1 MMGGVRKLL
10 MACVLLTGP
19 AAMADQVLDSS
30 LRIVA
35 DGRYDDDL
43 RVADEGGGPLVSKV
57 SPRLGLE
64 LKDPRSRGE
73 AFYAT
78 DFLVRQGIAGA
89 SIDHRGGLDLNHAL
103 SRRLQLDFTTRV
115 FRVTDPTS
123 LPREGVAR
131 TLAPTLYGQARLTAT
146 AQATRRWELRAS
158 YGFEGARVFE
168 ETGTRQGFLHTP
180 AVEGWY
186 RSTRRLSLGLE
197 YRYQGFYAGEDFSQ
211 AHGAFAGLRYRL
223 SRLTNLTVRTG
234 PVRYTSPQG
243 EIGWLP
249 RATLAVDRDG
259 DWFDLGF
266 SLGHDLVGSSG
277 FDYALWADYASLALA
292 RRFNDRV
299 SVNAAASY
307 FRNGRAPNED
317 AFRLSGS
324 PYLSQGYAVELGAEY
339 RLNRYLAL
347 QGTVNRIAQV
357 GVEDEA
363 GGVDLARNVL
373 AVRLVISAW

>member
-1 MMGGVRKLL
+1 MMDGVRKLL
-10 MACVLLTGP
+10 VACVLCTGP
-19 AAMADQVLDSS
+19 AALAAEVLDSS

-35 DGRYDDDL
+35 EGRYDDDL

-64 LKDPRSRGE
+64 LKDPTSRGE
-73 AFYAT
+73 AFYAA
-78 DFLVRQGIAGA
+78 DFLMRQGIAGA
-89 SIDHRGGLDLNHAL
+89 SLDHRAGLDMNHAL
-103 SRRLQLDFTTRV
+103 SRRLQLDFTSRF

-131 TLAPTLYGQARLTAT
+131 TLAPTLYGQARLSAMGRAT
-146 AQATRRWELRAS
+146 KRWDLRAS
-158 YGFEGARVFE
+158 YTFEGARVFE
-168 ETGTRQGFLHTP
+168 ATGTRQGFVHTP
-180 AVEGWY
+180 SVEAWY
-186 RSTRRLSLGLE
+186 RSTRRLSLGME
-197 YRYQGFYAGEDFSQ
+197 YRYQGFYTADDFSQ

-223 SRLTNLTVRTG
+223 SRLTTATLRGG
-234 PVRYTSPQG
+234 PIRYVSPQG
-243 EIGWLP
+243 EAGWLP
-249 RATLAVDRDG
+249 RATVAVERDG
-259 DWFDLGF
+259 ELFDLGF
-266 SLGHDLVGSSG
+266 SLGHDLVGASG
-277 FDYALWADYASLALA
+277 FENALWADYASLALA
-292 RRFNDRV
+292 RRINHRL
-299 SVNAAASY
+299 SVNAVASY

-324 PYLSQGYAVELGAEY
+324 PYLSQGYAVECGAEY

-357 GVEDEA
+357 GVGDEA